1 MMSSGPDQPPDVP
14 GGRAGSS
21 GPDPAQP
28 RPAGPQ
34 QPAPAGPG
42 NAGAPDPGAAPPAG
56 IGRSDHAGK
65 PSYADAASQVGGGQL
80 FEQNRE
86 NNRALADLQSN
97 QIGGDVFFGDKFE
110 LSFGHGGTRLR
121 VRKITA
127 EELTVP
133 FVRTNALDHLAA
145 NVRDQHLVVVQ
156 GPRGYG
162 KCAALNRALGR
173 GLRDGASMFYLDPG
187 TDLAQFSCA
196 EVPENS
202 VLILQDL
209 PEHAADRL
217 DSYTV
222 GRIQSELRTRGCRL
236 GITTSKG
243 ANLTT
248 LSADFLLVELE
259 ARPSPRQVFDRHLS
273 ELLLGT
279 GVTKD
284 AVLSWPDVIALLD
297 VQLGQDCSLA
307 DASRL
312 ATMVFRARDEP
323 ETAAARVR
331 AQMTEYW
338 DEKVAQWFRKLD
350 SLKAQCM
357 AISLAV
363 LNGLPREV
371 VGQAAGLLESMIL
384 PPPDA
389 ANAPPMTNPFGAG
402 AVVSPSLLRA
412 KVFTETRMTAHG
424 PITFRALSYLERGYA
439 GQVLRYVWR
448 EHDDGRAA
456 LVDWLRHLGR
466 SPDLPV
472 RVRAATAV
480 GVLAC
485 EAMDYMYGQIIL
497 DWAHDDDP
505 AVRASAAIALGPPAD
520 DATVRDTVR
529 SIVADWAE
537 EGSSWTLRATAA
549 RTYGRS
555 IGLNSPT
562 LAMRQLSRLAEV
574 DDLILMIA
582 VSNSY
587 CELALDGTTPLASR
601 VLGEIEKLAADRMRE
616 RQVVGRLCLLGLSYL
631 RGTPPTL
638 SDQESRFRRWP
649 TLLALNL
656 ISPRFTA
663 AAALLWQLS
672 LNDPDLGTLVTESL
686 DDWALAA
693 EDMSE
698 LRSALVS
705 LMREVATE
713 QRARSAV
720 LRRAQLWS
728 GRQGKAP
735 KTGQC
740 IIEDLA

>member
-1 MMSSGPDQPPDVP
+1 MSSSPDQPPTVP

-21 GPDPAQP
+21 GPDPAQLQ
-28 RPAGPQ
+28 PAGPQ

-42 NAGAPDPGAAPPAG
+42 NSGTPDPGAAPPAG
-56 IGRSDHAGK
+56 GGRGDHGGK

-80 FEQNRE
+80 FEQTRE
-86 NNRALADLQSN
+86 HNRALADLQSN

-110 LSFGHGGTRLR
+110 LSFGQGGTRLK
-121 VRKITA
+121 VRRITA
-127 EELTVP
+127 EEVREP
-133 FVRTNALDHLAA
+133 FVRTHALDHLIA
-145 NVRDQHLVVVQ
+145 NVRGQHLIVVH

-162 KCAALNRALGR
+162 KCAALNRALSR
-173 GLRDGASMFYLDPG
+173 DLRDDASMFYLDPA

-222 GRIQSELRTRGCRL
+222 GRIQSELRTRSCRL

-248 LSADFLLVELE
+248 FSADFLLVELE
-259 ARPSPRQVFDRHLS
+259 TRPSPRQVFDRHLS

-279 GVTKD
+279 GITKD
-284 AVLSWPDVIALLD
+284 AALNWPDIIALLD
-297 VQLGQDCSLA
+297 AQLGQDCSLA

-312 ATMVFRARDEP
+312 ATMVFRARNEP
-323 ETAAARVR
+323 ETAAVRVR
-331 AQMTEYW
+331 VQMTEYW

-371 VGQAAGLLESMIL
+371 VGQAAGLLESQIL
-384 PPPDA
+384 PHPDA
-389 ANAPPMTNPFGAG
+389 ANAPPVANPFGVEA
-402 AVVSPSLLRA
+402 AVSPSLLRA
-412 KVFTETRMTAHG
+412 KVVTETRMTTHG
-424 PITFRALSYLERGYA
+424 PITFRALSYLERGYP

-448 EHDDGRAA
+448 EHDGGRAA

-485 EAMDYMYGQIIL
+485 EAMDYMYGQIIM
-497 DWAHDDDP
+497 DWARDDDP
-505 AVRASAAIALGPPAD
+505 AIRSSAAIALGPPAD

-529 SIVADWAE
+529 SVVADWAKE
-537 EGSSWTLRATAA
+537 DSAWSLRATAA

-555 IGLNSPT
+555 IGLNSPS

-574 DDLILMIA
+574 DNLMLMIA

-587 CELALDGTTPLASR
+587 CELALDGTAPLASR
-601 VLGEIEKLAADRMRE
+601 VIGEIEKLADDRMRE
-616 RQVVGRLCLLGLSYL
+616 RQVAGRLCLLGLSYL
-631 RGTPPTL
+631 RGTPPSL
-638 SDQESRFRRWP
+638 NDQDSRFRRWP
-649 TLLALNL
+649 TLLALSL
-656 ISPRFTA
+656 TSPRFTA
-663 AAALLWQLS
+663 AAARLWQLS
-672 LNDPDLGTLVTESL
+672 LNDPDLGTLVTASL

-693 EDMSE
+693 EDINE
-698 LRSALVS
+698 LRSAFRS
-705 LMREVATE
+705 LMRKVGADE
-713 QRARSAV
+713 RARRAV
-720 LRRAQLWS
+720 LRRAVLWS

-735 KTGQC
+735 KTGLC